1 MQKDRKIRA
10 MAITIIGIAVIG
22 LSIGYATLSQVLNIS
37 GTANI
42 KGQNWDVVF
51 EDLKEPTA
59 NDGLVGSAKGVSA
72 SLTTTTLSFAAELSL
87 PGDAITYRFK
97 VANNG
102 TIDAILS
109 EVPVLSGLSE
119 AQAQNVVYEFTYEDG
134 TLIKANDEL
143 PAGETKNLKL
153 VIKFDADATTV
164 SEEDKQ
170 LSLST
175 TMNYVQK

>member
-1 MQKDRKIRA
+1 MQKDRRIRVI
-10 MAITIIGIAVIG
+10 AIAIICVAVVG
-22 LSIGYATLSQVLNIS
+22 LSIGYAALSQVLNIG
-37 GTANI
+37 GTADI

-51 EDLKEPTA
+51 EDLVEPSA
-59 NDGLVGSAKGVSA
+59 NNGLVGSAKNISS
-72 SLTTTTLSFAAELSL
+72 SLTTTTLNFAAELSL

-97 VANNG
+97 IAYNG

-109 EVPVLSGLSE
+109 EAPVLSGLTE

-134 TLIKANDEL
+134 TLISMNDEL
-143 PAGETKNLKL
+143 KAGEKKNLKL
-153 VIKFDADATTV
+153 VVKFDPDATVV